1 MRATILMLAVLV
13 WVGGAV
19 AQQYEGF
26 EMPKQMEGKL
36 GEKECPPGTS
46 RDEKGWCTKTAE
58 KPAPP
63 EAAPAAGKVVPPAPA
78 PPDDARPAA
87 TPPTGKAAT
96 TSGQQ
101 QAPAAGSPPAA
112 TRPPVR
118 RPPPAP
124 PPPAPAPAAATT
136 PEETAPG
143 ASPAA
148 GAQPAE
154 SPPPAA
160 VQSSEAAAGQATT
173 APLAGQEQKPGE
185 EEQGKGQEEQKRGQE
200 QQQEEKPG
208 REQRRRARFVKGELA
223 DFIGSNK
230 LVTKNNR
237 IGVRLGY
244 RKLDLKHYATIN
256 PEADFRIWRF
266 EIGLGV
272 PLALEIFD
280 GAWDESKDEPVGFA
294 NAGSLRS
301 EDWNEPGEYLR
312 FIRYLRLGHKEDHLF
327 LNLSQYSSTTIGHGA
342 LMRRYNV
349 NVDPDSTRLAFEL
362 DMYNDYAGFELV
374 SNSLIDWDLF
384 GVLGF
389 IKPLSLFLDGTL
401 ARSLS
406 LGVTYLAD
414 RHAPV
419 SLATQQQPANPL
431 YLLGDDRPQ
440 VSSSAFLHAVGVDM
454 ELKVV
459 KTRSVD
465 IKPYLDYSWFMPA
478 TPSGSNPPQAEGGG
492 GFTLGVLG
500 RFNFGSEPVHA
511 LRAIA
516 EFRSFSSTYL
526 PGYFDTFYEVQKFIA
541 NTRYSDYAGA
551 GQLPP
556 TKFSDVFVDRRGE
569 GRHLGFYLELTY
581 AVVDW
586 AALTVAL
593 EGSDARSGN
602 NFLAHLEVP
611 ALGWLQF
618 FASYFHRGADS
629 LGDIFTS
636 GGDRIAFAAVRLRVL
651 PFLFCNF
658 RYHYTFELRDDFAD
672 LTGNG
677 IEEHYRLY
685 DKMHGWL
692 ADVELGWEF

>member
-1 MRATILMLAVLV
+1 MRTAILVMTMVA
-13 WVGGAV
+13 WVGSVA
-19 AQQYEGF
+19 AQQYGGF
-26 EMPKQMEGKL
+26 ELPKEMQGKL
-36 GEKECPPGTS
+36 GDKKCPPGTS
-46 RDEKGWCTKTAE
+46 RDKKGWCTKRAE
-58 KPAPP
+58 QSPQPNKKPSSRPATQPAAANPDAGGASATSSGQRPP
-63 EAAPAAGKVVPPAPA
+63 PASPPPAAG
-78 PPDDARPAA
+78 
-87 TPPTGKAAT
+87 
-96 TSGQQ
+96 
-101 QAPAAGSPPAA
+101 
-112 TRPPVR
+112 RPPVS
-118 RPPPAP
+118 RPPVAP
-124 PPPAPAPAAATT
+124 PPPATPENALPGKTTPAPDAESPI
-136 PEETAPG
+136 PE
-143 ASPAA
+143 SQPAA
-148 GAQPAE
+148 GKQAGAPAE
-154 SPPPAA
+154 SPSAL
-160 VQSSEAAAGQATT
+160 
-173 APLAGQEQKPGE
+173 PLAGQEKKTGKQEKMPPAPQ
-185 EEQGKGQEEQKRGQE
+185 EQAAPEQEEQKPAAH
-200 QQQEEKPG
+200 KV
-208 REQRRRARFVKGELA
+208 FVKGELA

-244 RKLDLKHYATIN
+244 RKLDLKHYITIN
-256 PEADFRIWRF
+256 PEADFRLWRF

-280 GAWDESKDEPVGFA
+280 GAWNQSRDEPVGFA
-294 NAGSLRS
+294 NAGSLRT

-327 LNLSQYSSTTIGHGA
+327 LNFSQYSSTTIGHGT

-349 NVDPDSTRLAFEL
+349 NIDPDSTRLAFEL

-374 SNSLIDWDLF
+374 ANSLIDWDLF

-389 IKPLSLFLDGTL
+389 VKPLSLFLDGTL

-406 LGVTYLAD
+406 LGVSYLAD

-431 YLLGDDRPQ
+431 YLLGDDKPQ

-459 KTRSVD
+459 KTNAVD
-465 IKPYLDYSWFMPA
+465 IKPYIDYSWLMPA
-478 TPSGSNPPQAEGGG
+478 TPSGNNPPRVEGGG

-511 LRAIA
+511 LRAIV
-516 EFRSFSSTYL
+516 EFRSFSPTYL
-526 PGYFDTFYEVQKFIA
+526 PGYFDTFYEVQKFLA
-541 NTRYSDYAGA
+541 NTRYSDYAGS
-551 GQLPP
+551 GRLPP
-556 TKFSDVFVDRRGE
+556 TKFGDVFIERQGE

-581 AVVDW
+581 AIVGW

-629 LGDIFTS
+629 LGGIFGA

-677 IEEHYRLY
+677 IEEHYRLF